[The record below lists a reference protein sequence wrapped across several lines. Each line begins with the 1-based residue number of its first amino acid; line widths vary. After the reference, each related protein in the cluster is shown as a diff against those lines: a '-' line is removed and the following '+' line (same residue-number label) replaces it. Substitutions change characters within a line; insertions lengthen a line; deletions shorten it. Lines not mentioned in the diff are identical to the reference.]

1 MKLNRIGIDLA
12 KSVFQVHGV
21 DDNEQPVL
29 RKTYS
34 RAQLRKFL
42 VNLEPTLIGMEACG
56 GSHHWA
62 RELSAMGHEVKLI
75 APQFVK
81 PYVKSHKN
89 DAVDAEAIC
98 EAVSRPTM
106 RFVTMKSVDQ
116 QAMQSV
122 HRVRSRIVKGR
133 TMLINEIRGM
143 LTEFGIV
150 ISTLGVAAVRKAL
163 PRILE
168 DGENALSL
176 RMRNLLHSQYEE
188 LVEMDERLEKLSQE
202 LSNHAKLDQRVAR
215 LQQLPGVG
223 PITASAI
230 VAAVGDAKQFK
241 TGRDFSA
248 WLGIVPNQHSSGG
261 KNSLGGISK
270 RGDKYLRTLLIH
282 GARSCVKTLKGK
294 TDRRSEWLSEL
305 LKRRNKNIATVALA
319 NKQARVIWAM
329 LTRNE
334 DYRVAS

>member
-1 MKLNRIGIDLA
+1 MKLKRLGIDLA

-21 DDNEQPVL
+21 DDNEQSVI
-29 RKTYS
+29 KKAFS
-34 RAQLRKFL
+34 RSQLRKFL
-42 VNLEPTLIGMEACG
+42 LNLEPTLIGMEACG

-62 RELSAMGHEVKLI
+62 RELLAMGHDVKLI

-106 RFVTMKSVDQ
+106 RFVTIKSVDQ

-122 HRVRSRIVKGR
+122 HRVRSRIVKAR
-133 TMLINEIRGM
+133 TALVNEMRGM
-143 LTEFGIV
+143 LAEFGIV
-150 ISTLGVAAVRKAL
+150 INSLGVSAVRKAL
-163 PRILE
+163 PLIVE
-168 DGENALSL
+168 DGENNLSFSL
-176 RMRNLLHSQYEE
+176 RELLNSLYQE
-188 LVEMDERLEKLSQE
+188 LVEMDKRLERFNLQ
-202 LSNHAKLDQRVAR
+202 LSNHAKTDERVAR

-230 VAAVGDAKQFK
+230 VSTVGDAKQFK

-261 KNSLGGISK
+261 KTSLGGISK

-282 GARSCVKTLKGK
+282 GARSCVKVTEGK
-294 TDRRSEWLSEL
+294 TDRRSEWISEL

-319 NKQARVIWAM
+319 NKQARIIWAM

-334 DYRVAS
+334 DYRCMV